1 MRRLDISEDMNWNIV
16 KREQKL
22 FSIFEPAL
30 AGCFENSRLGRNLFA
45 IMSILNFS
53 IFPAMPH
60 TLFIVSTPIG
70 NLEDIT
76 FRAVRVLKEASLILA
91 EDTRH
96 SRVLLE
102 HYGISTKMESY
113 HDFNKEKATPKYVE
127 YLKNTGSI
135 ALVCDAGTPGI
146 ADPAFNLVRAAKQE
160 QIPVRAI
167 PGASAILTA
176 LIASGFATDRFRFEN
191 FSPKKSA
198 QRLHLL
204 QRLKTECSSTLIF
217 YASPHNLVKFLN
229 EIKEV
234 YGDVQ
239 VALMRELTKKFEE
252 HLIGT
257 PTELLQRYENSNPKG
272 EYVLL
277 INKMEN

>member
-1 MRRLDISEDMNWNIV
+1 
-16 KREQKL
+16 
-22 FSIFEPAL
+22 
-30 AGCFENSRLGRNLFA
+30 
-45 IMSILNFS
+45 
-53 IFPAMPH
+53 MPH
-60 TLFIVSTPIG
+60 TLYIVSTPIG

-76 FRAVRVLKEASLILA
+76 FRAVRVLKEVSLVLA

-96 SRVLLE
+96 SKVLME

-127 YLKNTGSI
+127 YLKSTGDI
-135 ALVCDAGTPGI
+135 ALVCDAGTPSI

-167 PGASAILTA
+167 PGANALLTA
-176 LIASGFATDRFRFEN
+176 LVASGFATDRFRFEN

-198 QRLHLL
+198 QRKHLL
-204 QRLKTECSSTLIF
+204 QKLKDTGSSTLIF
-217 YASPHNLVKFLN
+217 YASPHNLVKFLG

-234 YGDVQ
+234 YGEPK

-257 PTELLQRYENSNPKG
+257 PSELLERYKNSNPKG
-272 EYVLL
+272 EFVLL
-277 INKMEN
+277 INKTENS